1 MKSTFTDITSVINE
15 FIRERDWDQF
25 QKPKDLALSLVLEAT
40 EILEHFQWKDE
51 ASIKKHLVKNK
62 DEIADEVA
70 DTLWYLLKFA
80 SVTKIDVE
88 KAFYRKL
95 AINKKKYPIEKSKGN
110 NKKYT
115 DL

>member
-1 MKSTFTDITSVINE
+1 MKNTFTDITSLINE

-40 EILEHFQWKDE
+40 EILKHFQWKDE
-51 ASIKKHLVKNK
+51 ASIKKHLVKSK
-62 DEIADEVA
+62 DEIADEIA

-80 SVTKIDVE
+80 SVTEIDIE

-95 AINKKKYPIEKSKGN
+95 TINKKKYPIEKSKGN